1 MARTRNASAAFHRD
15 AGQALDKE
23 GKPLN
28 VNPHGAPTL
37 PPIAP
42 KLLHMDDGEI
52 VPPKPKDAPPAPV
65 SVSSASAYL
74 CDRTTWQRNME
85 AFEALLLIEALVG
98 PMSVTLTPEQWSAR
112 PPDARRHFRRIQ
124 APAPAIAAE

>member
-1 MARTRNASAAFHRD
+1 
-15 AGQALDKE
+15 
-23 GKPLN
+23 
-28 VNPHGAPTL
+28 
-37 PPIAP
+37 
-42 KLLHMDDGEI
+42 MDDGEI
-52 VPPKPKDAPPAPV
+52 VPPKPKEAPPAPV

-98 PMSVTLTPEQWSAR
+98 PMSVTLTPEQWSAL